1 VGIKYPPSG
10 CRSSGWDV
18 LHLVGVWA
26 EFLHD
31 LKRADVAVGKF
42 LARSLFQLLP
52 PDRDQIPW
60 TVLLRFPVFGIVVSF
75 LSRLIGEN
83 VLTHLAP
90 DAVPLNFWVAI
101 FWPREIG
108 FDW

>member
-1 VGIKYPPSG
+1 MKHSPSG

-18 LHLVGVWA
+18 FHLVGVWA
-26 EFLHD
+26 ELLHD
-31 LKRADVAVGKF
+31 LERADVAMRKF

-60 TVLLRFPVFGIVVSF
+60 AVLLRFPVFGIVVFF

-90 DAVPLNFWVAI
+90 NAVPLNFRVAV
-101 FWPREIG
+101 FGPREIG
-108 FDW
+108 FNW